1 MIPMH
6 TINSSNKVVSDLKL
20 TLLKVFSH
28 TMNKDENRQNNKTN
42 TLFVFVLVTVI
53 NTIGL
58 KMVFYRKSSETRWY
72 QEGLFFPPRK
82 ASAQLWKA
90 TCARTLRKTS
100 GLEVLRQKPA
110 RFAVEKEATLVC
122 CDSKVH
128 VAQSL
133 PTILVDMDHLPT
145 YLLVS
150 VPLFWS

>member
-58 KMVFYRKSSETRWY
+58 KMVFYRKSSETR
-72 QEGLFFPPRK
+72 
-82 ASAQLWKA
+82 
-90 TCARTLRKTS
+90 
-100 GLEVLRQKPA
+100 
-110 RFAVEKEATLVC
+110 
-122 CDSKVH
+122 
-128 VAQSL
+128 
-133 PTILVDMDHLPT
+133 
-145 YLLVS
+145 
-150 VPLFWS
+150 